1 MFQKQLKIALNELI
15 LQNEEKEE
23 RAAELVLANK
33 ELAFQNEE
41 KEKREAELLLTNKE
55 LSFQIEENAKRTNEL
70 ILAYKELESFN
81 YISSHDLQEPLRK
94 IQVFTSR
101 LLTDEE
107 QHLSEKVESNLLR
120 IKDAAH
126 RMQTLLIDL
135 LAYSNT
141 NTPLHKFE
149 DLDLNEITE
158 KVIHGLK
165 GRIKEKQ
172 AIIEL
177 DNLPVV
183 NGIKFQL
190 QQLMYNLVDNALKFS
205 KPGIPPH
212 IIISGSLVPGNIINS
227 KFLAEK
233 KYHHIRIIDN
243 GTGFEPKYNEHIF
256 EVFRQLHYNPTLTGT
271 GIGLAIVKKIVDKHS
286 GEIIASGKLNEGV
299 KIDIYI
305 PSGRIEQL

>member
-15 LQNEEKEE
+15 LQNEEKEK

-41 KEKREAELLLTNKE
+41 KAKREAELLLTNKE

-120 IKDAAH
+120 IKDAAL

-149 DLDLNEITE
+149 DSDLNEITG

-190 QQLMYNLVDNALKFS
+190 QQLMYNLVDNSLKFS

-212 IIISGSLVPGNIINS
+212 ITISGSLVPGNIINS

-233 KYHHIRIIDN
+233 EYHHIRIIDN
-243 GTGFEPKYNEHIF
+243 GIGFEPKYNEHIF

-271 GIGLAIVKKIVDKHS
+271 GIGLAIVKKIVNKHS

-305 PSGRIEQL
+305 PSGR

>member
-1 MFQKQLKIALNELI
+1 MFQKQLKIALTELI
-15 LQNEEKEE
+15 LQNEEKEK

-33 ELAFQNEE
+33 ELAFQNDE
-41 KEKREAELLLTNKE
+41 KEKRAAELLLANRE
-55 LSFQIEENAKRTNEL
+55 LSYQNEEKAKRTAEL

-107 QHLSEKVESNLLR
+107 QNLSEKGESYLLR
-120 IKDAAH
+120 IKEAAL

-149 DLDLNEITE
+149 DSDLNEITE

-165 GRIKEKQ
+165 GKIEEKQ
-172 AIIEL
+172 AII
-177 DNLPVV
+177 DMKNLPVV

-190 QQLMYNLVDNALKFS
+190 QQLMHNLIDNSLKFS

-212 IIISGSLVPGNIINS
+212 ISISGSLVPGNIINS

-233 KYHHIRIIDN
+233 KYYHIRIIDN
-243 GTGFEPKYNEHIF
+243 GIGFEPKFNEHIF
-256 EVFRQLHYNPTLTGT
+256 EVFKQIHYDPTLTGT
-271 GIGLAIVKKIVDKHS
+271 GIGLAIVKKIVEKHS
-286 GEIIASGKLNEGV
+286 GEIFASGKLNEGV
-299 KIDIYI
+299 TIDIYI
-305 PSGRIEQL
+305 PSGRIA